1 MLKLKLQYFDHL
13 MRRADAGKDW
23 RQDKKGISNSM
34 GMSLSKLQKMVKDRE
49 AWCAAV
55 HGVAESAWLNNWTTP
70 RFEGWHSQVDVQ
82 NLGDQEESRSFS
94 TPILTYNLHQL
105 PLSFSPKPLP
115 WGCYSLMWF
124 SQSSVVMVA
133 GGPTPL
139 VFTVKACGLDRLGGH
154 PGCLRGYLLQSVWF
168 RDGAKP
174 KLIHSEWNLGFHSMF
189 GERETLSLL
198 LAGNE
203 DTASEVLAA
212 TIQGG
217 RPGWGYNW
225 PREEGGVD
233 RTQRYHLP
241 SWEDGEFLEQSNPWA
256 GSTPGCFSCM
266 SWQSLSFTPLGCGIF
281 VIELISTVI

>member
-1 MLKLKLQYFDHL
+1 MKLWQNVLLLVLCKISRLNFLWPKVRHCATSLQKISLFQAFPL
-13 MRRADAGKDW
+13 LFEAGKN
-23 RQDKKGISNSM
+23 QQPLM
-34 GMSLSKLQKMVKDRE
+34 FLS
-49 AWCAAV
+49 
-55 HGVAESAWLNNWTTP
+55 
-70 RFEGWHSQVDVQ
+70 
-82 NLGDQEESRSFS
+82 
-94 TPILTYNLHQL
+94 
-105 PLSFSPKPLP
+105 
-115 WGCYSLMWF
+115 
-124 SQSSVVMVA
+124 
-133 GGPTPL
+133 
-139 VFTVKACGLDRLGGH
+139 
-154 PGCLRGYLLQSVWF
+154 
-168 RDGAKP
+168 
-174 KLIHSEWNLGFHSMF
+174 
-189 GERETLSLL
+189 LSLL